1 MTDTKINE
9 LTSQMDTL
17 PGIIGRLGVNIATAQ
32 KELDKNFVDNIIALS
47 GLIKSTIGTAGNT
60 TPDEALKLMNEL
72 LKSIAPSR
80 YQFTETSF
88 DLKVDLSESSR
99 SVTAGSGSINLK
111 AIALSAAMSRA
122 YGYDYQAAARVSCVI
137 HARPVGEAISSTLL
151 ERAQS
156 LGEPTSDSVGASPT
170 SLALATSAKQLW
182 AVLNN
187 SPINKTPSDTPD
199 GKSKEGEENKP
210 KDAE

>member
-1 MTDTKINE
+1 MPETKINE

-17 PGIIGRLGVNIATAQ
+17 PGIIGRLGINIATAQ
-32 KELDKNFVDNIIALS
+32 KELDRNFVDNIIALS
-47 GLIKSTIGTAGNT
+47 RLIKSTVGTADNT
-60 TPDEALKLMNEL
+60 TPDEVMQLMSEL

-88 DLKVDLSESSR
+88 DLKIDLSESSR
-99 SVTAGSGSINLK
+99 SATAGSGSIDLK

-156 LGEPTSDSVGASPT
+156 LNTSVAPNVGASPT
-170 SLALATSAKQLW
+170 SLALESSATQLW
-182 AVLNN
+182 QVLNKN
-187 SPINKTPSDTPD
+187 EST
-199 GKSKEGEENKP
+199 ENKDK
-210 KDAE
+210 KDDKDSKKNLQDNK

>member
-1 MTDTKINE
+1 MADTKINE

-47 GLIKSTIGTAGNT
+47 GLIRSTIGTAGNSA
-60 TPDEALKLMNEL
+60 PDEALKLMNEL

-88 DLKVDLSESSR
+88 DLKIDLSESSR
-99 SVTAGSGSINLK
+99 SVTAGSGAINLK

-137 HARPVGEAISSTLL
+137 HARPVGEALSSTLL
-151 ERAQS
+151 DRARNLTDPAQGQ
-156 LGEPTSDSVGASPT
+156 LAESPT
-170 SLALATSAKQLW
+170 SKGLSVSVLELW
-182 AVLNN
+182 KIVA
-187 SPINKTPSDTPD
+187 PSSGSSGSSGSGANP
-199 GKSKEGEENKP
+199 G
-210 KDAE
+210 